1 MLLFF
6 QVLLTMFI
14 AELGDKTQLLMIAMT
29 SRFKLR
35 DIILGSA
42 AAILVLNALA
52 VGVGAVI
59 SQFIPGWVI
68 KIIAALAFF
77 YFAWSTLK
85 GDDEDEESKEGKA
98 NVPPILTVFATFFLA
113 ELGDKTQLTAIA
125 FAANEGLEHAVAIW
139 LACSIGLFA
148 ADLLGML
155 LGHLLKSKLPDG
167 FLDKLAFVIF
177 AVFGFTTM
185 AEGAGGSGTAG
196 DAGSPALGDCRCCY
210 GDICPAVCLD
220 GSAEK

>member
-85 GDDEDEESKEGKA
+85 GGWP
-98 NVPPILTVFATFFLA
+98 VPS
-113 ELGDKTQLTAIA
+113 
-125 FAANEGLEHAVAIW
+125 
-139 LACSIGLFA
+139 AC
-148 ADLLGML
+148 
-155 LGHLLKSKLPDG
+155 LPPTCWG
-167 FLDKLAFVIF
+167 
-177 AVFGFTTM
+177 
-185 AEGAGGSGTAG
+185 
-196 DAGSPALGDCRCCY
+196 CCW
-210 GDICPAVCLD
+210 GIC
-220 GSAEK
+220 